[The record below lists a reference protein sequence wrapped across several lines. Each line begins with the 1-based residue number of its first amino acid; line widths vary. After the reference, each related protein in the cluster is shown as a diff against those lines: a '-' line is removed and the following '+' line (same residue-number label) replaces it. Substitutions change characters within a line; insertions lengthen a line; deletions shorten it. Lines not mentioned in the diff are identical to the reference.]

1 MSDSE
6 LGARFRYGGE
16 HELEEV
22 INLYG
27 EKLLRYITAILC
39 DYQEA
44 EDIVQEVFVS
54 AYQHRTSFDGK
65 NLSAWLY
72 RIAHNLSMNH
82 LKRRK
87 LFCFSEIREDV
98 SLDTRDTGF
107 SNETLLAMQRL
118 KPKERA
124 VLYGRIMEE
133 KSYDELSH
141 ISGKSP
147 VAIRKQYER
156 AKKKLAEYL
165 KAEDPLRFGKEQNN
179 EYT

>member
-1 MSDSE
+1 MGDSE
-6 LGARFRYGGE
+6 LGLRFRSGGDE
-16 HELEEV
+16 ELEDV
-22 INLYG
+22 INRYG
-27 EKLLRYITAILC
+27 EKLLRYTTAILC

-54 AYQHRTSFDGK
+54 AYEHRTSFDGN

-87 LFCFSEIREDV
+87 LFYFSEIRDDIISEP
-98 SLDTRDTGF
+98 RDTGF
-107 SNETLLAMQRL
+107 SEETLCAMRRL

-133 KSYDELSH
+133 QSYDELSH
-141 ISGKSP
+141 ISGHSP
-147 VAIRKQYER
+147 ATLRKQFER

-165 KAEDPLRFGKEQNN
+165 IAENPLYFGKGHNN
-179 EYT
+179 ECT